1 MKPVLLVLALIT
13 APALSLLSAPFA
25 SPAAAQTSALKGLDT
40 SAPIDVDAA
49 RIEIQDAANQAVFS
63 GAVVI
68 HQGKLTLNSDTVK
81 VLYSRKADGNP
92 EMQRLDARGN
102 VKLVSPTERA
112 TGNTGIYDVAN
123 KIITLVGNVT
133 LDRGGS
139 NLKGQ
144 RLVIN
149 LVSGQTSFDGRAGGT
164 AAAPG
169 TTPGRVSGRFIV
181 PQRTTPPK

>member
-1 MKPVLLVLALIT
+1 MKT
-13 APALSLLSAPFA
+13 APLIASLLLLAA
-25 SPAAAQTSALKGLDT
+25 LPAAAQVSGLKGLDT
-40 SAPIDVDAA
+40 GAPIDVDAA
-49 RIEIQDAANQAVFS
+49 RIEIQDNANQAVFS

-68 HQGKLTLNSDTVK
+68 RQGKLTLNADTVK
-81 VLYSRKADGNP
+81 VLYTRKADGNP

-102 VKLVSPTERA
+102 VRLVTPTERA
-112 TGNTGIYDVAN
+112 TGNVGIYDVSA

-139 NLKGQ
+139 TLKGE

-164 AAAPG
+164 AARPG
-169 TTPGRVSGRFIV
+169 TSPGRVTGTFTV
-181 PQRTTPPK
+181 PQRTPPKK